1 MRGKIVASIPVML
14 GAPLLTWI
22 VASIFGLAEF
32 PIESGNQRAF
42 YAGLLGFLLLL
53 YVAALRSRR
62 RTFGRL

>member
-1 MRGKIVASIPVML
+1 MRRKIVAAIPVML
-14 GAPLLTWI
+14 GAPPLAWI

-32 PIESGNQRAF
+32 PIESAGARAF
-42 YAGLLGFLLLL
+42 YAGGFGSSLLL